1 MPKPKQS
8 LACRLRAYVREFG
21 DNIFTTDGTVL
32 YCKICDIKVSSE
44 KKFNVSQH
52 IARDKHIIGLEKK
65 NQQKISTTQT
75 LLNGPSTAST
85 FNYDLCKALLCSNIP
100 LYKLSQP
107 SFRKFLEK
115 YTNKIIPDQSTLR
128 KKYVTEC
135 YEETINNIRAY
146 ASEKKIWVSIDET
159 TDVAGRYVANVIIG
173 TLEIDSPGKIFL
185 LNSEVLDKANYATI
199 SRLFDKSLLILW
211 PEGIRHENILLFLS
225 DAAPYMV
232 KAGKTLKIFNPKM
245 EHITCVAHALHRV
258 CEEIRLQFPKVDK
271 LISNMKKNF
280 LKAPSRVQIFRSIAP
295 NIPLPPEP
303 ILTRWGTWINAAI
316 YYCEHFSLIKRV
328 IIELDEDDAISIKKV
343 QDLIKDSNLECNLTY
358 MKSNF
363 SALTSAILRLEKTGC
378 LLSESI
384 KIVLDVQNAI
394 DKAQYKIGKA
404 VQLKMKT
411 VLEKN
416 TGFKSICT
424 VSKILNGEEVSKLEL
439 PEDLNLDDIAY
450 LKFSPITSVD
460 VERSFSSYKTL
471 LTDNRRSFI
480 FENLKESLIVQCN
493 NKDVIE

>member
-1 MPKPKQS
+1 
-8 LACRLRAYVREFG
+8 
-21 DNIFTTDGTVL
+21 
-32 YCKICDIKVSSE
+32 
-44 KKFNVSQH
+44 
-52 IARDKHIIGLEKK
+52 
-65 NQQKISTTQT
+65 
-75 LLNGPSTAST
+75 
-85 FNYDLCKALLCSNIP
+85 
-100 LYKLSQP
+100 
-107 SFRKFLEK
+107 
-115 YTNKIIPDQSTLR
+115 
-128 KKYVTEC
+128 
-135 YEETINNIRAY
+135 
-146 ASEKKIWVSIDET
+146 
-159 TDVAGRYVANVIIG
+159 
-173 TLEIDSPGKIFL
+173 
-185 LNSEVLDKANYATI
+185 
-199 SRLFDKSLLILW
+199 
-211 PEGIRHENILLFLS
+211 RHENILLFLS

-295 NIPLPPEP
+295 NISLPPEP
-303 ILTRWGTWINAAI
+303 KLTRWGTWINAAI

-343 QDLIKDSNLECNLTY
+343 QNLIKDSNLECNLTY
-358 MKSNF
+358 IKSNF

-394 DKAQYKIGKA
+394 DKAQNKI
-404 VQLKMKT
+404 
-411 VLEKN
+411 
-416 TGFKSICT
+416 
-424 VSKILNGEEVSKLEL
+424 EVSKLEL
-439 PEDLNLDDIAY
+439 PEDLNLDDMAY

-471 LTDNRRSFI
+471 LTDNRRPFI

-493 NKDVIE
+493 NKDAIE